1 VDLPFDWL
9 DELRLD
15 LLGKLALAVI
25 LGAGVG
31 LEREISGKAAG
42 LRTNILI
49 CLAATLLMELS
60 IAMST
65 GPDGRWVGDPARI
78 AAQVISGVGFL
89 GAGTIIV
96 ARGTVVGLTS
106 AATIWMVTAIGLA
119 VGAGMFVEAIGATVL
134 VMLILGWMSNLEYRV
149 RGLRRKAVAIVRTRP
164 DYDPEEMRR
173 VLRGHGL
180 RVRGESMED
189 TEFGRTFEYRLHGPS
204 RQYAALVKALR
215 ANDDVLD
222 VQVG

>member
-1 VDLPFDWL
+1 VIPVEWL
-9 DELRLD
+9 VELRLD
-15 LLGKLALAVI
+15 LLGKLLLAVL

-31 LEREISGKAAG
+31 LEREIAGKAAG

-119 VGAGMFVEAIGATVL
+119 VGAGMYIEAIGATAI
-134 VMLILGWMSNLEYRV
+134 VMIILGGLSSVEYRV
-149 RGLRRKAVAIVRTRP
+149 RGIRRKGVAVVRTRP
-164 DYDPEEMRR
+164 DYSPENLRHL
-173 VLRGHGL
+173 LRGHGL
-180 RVRGESMED
+180 RIRSEAMED
-189 TEFGRTFEYRLHGPS
+189 NEFDRTFEFKLDGPS
-204 RQYAALVKALR
+204 RQYAALMKALR
-215 ANDDVLD
+215 ADDGVLD
-222 VQVG
+222 AQIG